1 MRRVLLLTALWL
13 CFLPLS
19 AFAGEEQTTWRAG
32 DVAGFRGW
40 CISPGPLQDIAKSP
54 YAQRSDVIGAF
65 AAAGLCVDL
74 PSPLMTVA
82 VIEEW
87 ISGPHRID
95 YPGGRH
101 ETVSIWRLAGPTP
114 RYVLMDNDGG
124 DHAAVDERGT

>member
-1 MRRVLLLTALWL
+1 MKRLLLLAALWAVFF
-13 CFLPLS
+13 CPPAS
-19 AFAGEEQTTWRAG
+19 AGEEQTTWRVG

-40 CISPGPLQDIAKSP
+40 CTAPGPLADIAKAP
-54 YAQRSDVIGAF
+54 FGRRADVIGAF
-65 AAAGLCVDL
+65 VAAGLCVDL

-87 ISGPHRID
+87 VSGPHRLD

-101 ETVSIWRLAGPTP
+101 ETVSIWRLTGPTP
-114 RYVLMDNDGG
+114 RYVLMDDGGG